1 VLPLK
6 DIVLTCHIKADRVL
20 AGMIFS
26 EERWCC
32 MPISCRLRVVLAQ
45 LNVERAKM
53 SQPALSLRRL
63 ALESGVSLSVLAA
76 LNTGKSQRIDYA
88 TIDRLL
94 MYFNRFFPVR
104 IDDLLRWEAVPGER
118 AFPSAASGLQFVPSG
133 QG

>member
-1 VLPLK
+1 
-6 DIVLTCHIKADRVL
+6 
-20 AGMIFS
+20 
-26 EERWCC
+26 

-53 SQPALSLRRL
+53 SQPLLSLRRL
-63 ALESGVSLSVLAA
+63 SQESGVSLSVLAA

-94 MYFNRFFPVR
+94 LYFNRFLPVS
-104 IDDLLRWEAVPGER
+104 IDDLFRWEAMPGGQ
-118 AFPSAASGLQFVPSG
+118 AFPPSPSGLQLVPSG

>member
-1 VLPLK
+1 
-6 DIVLTCHIKADRVL
+6 
-20 AGMIFS
+20 
-26 EERWCC
+26 

-53 SQPALSLRRL
+53 SQPVLSLRRL
-63 ALESGVSLSVLAA
+63 SQESGVSLSVLAA

-94 MYFNRFFPVR
+94 LYFNRFLPVS
-104 IDDLLRWEAVPGER
+104 INDLFSWEATPGGQ
-118 AFPSAASGLQFVPSG
+118 AFPPSPSGLQLVPSG